1 MYLQRLF
8 NMFQLKIFIFLLATI
23 EVFHLIKALISQA
36 DSFPIDFIT
45 PVVRLLTYVNKYY
58 ILYNCQN
65 FI

>member
-23 EVFHLIKALISQA
+23 EVFHLIKALISQD